1 MLIFEK
7 RRLKQKE
14 QNTKKCQKEN
24 EIDEWSGIFL
34 MCVFMLNTKSS

>member
-1 MLIFEK
+1 MQMLIFEK

-24 EIDEWSGIFL
+24 EIDE
-34 MCVFMLNTKSS
+34 